1 MARVEDS
8 RDLISVGAYRP
19 GADAELDRALRQMP
33 RIESFLRQAIDEPA
47 ATGTTLSQ
55 LVSLTEVE

>member
-1 MARVEDS
+1 
-8 RDLISVGAYRP
+8 LISVGAYRP